1 MKNFKSGGFRKE
13 RGGDGMFPRGGG
25 AKRPGGSYTKRPERS
40 SGGDRE
46 NREMF
51 TAQCTMCGKSCE
63 VPFRP
68 SGDRPVLCRDCY
80 VRKDGDAPREDRR
93 PDARANDGARPQ
105 RRDERAPAEYPT
117 VRVDR
122 GMEEVKQK
130 LATLEAKLNRIL
142 DLINPPQP
150 RAIVPEEAA
159 PAKVVK
165 VAKVAAEVVEVKK
178 VRKEKV
184 EKVAPK
190 KKVTKK
196 STK

>member
-1 MKNFKSGGFRKE
+1 MKNFKTGGFRKE

-25 AKRPGGSYTKRPERS
+25 AKRPGGSYSKRPERS
-40 SGGDRE
+40 VGGERGGRDE
-46 NREMF
+46 REMF
-51 TAQCTMCGKSCE
+51 TASCTSCGKSCE

-80 VRKDGDAPREDRR
+80 VRKDGDAPRDERR
-93 PDARANDGARPQ
+93 PDARPV
-105 RRDERAPAEYPT
+105 RREERAPAEYPT

-150 RAIVPEEAA
+150 RAVAPETTVSEVVVVKKERKPKKEAA
-159 PAKVVK
+159 
-165 VAKVAAEVVEVKK
+165 
-178 VRKEKV
+178 
-184 EKVAPK
+184 APK

-196 STK
+196 TSK

>member
-1 MKNFKSGGFRKE
+1 MKNFKSGGFRKD

-25 AKRPGGSYTKRPERS
+25 AKRPGGSYSKRPERS
-40 SGGDRE
+40 VVGERGGRDD
-46 NREMF
+46 REMF
-51 TAQCTMCGKSCE
+51 TASCTSCGKSCE

-80 VRKDGDAPREDRR
+80 VRKDGDTPRDDRR
-93 PDARANDGARPQ
+93 PP
-105 RRDERAPAEYPT
+105 RREERTLAEYPT

-130 LATLEAKLNRIL
+130 LTTLETKLNRIL

-150 RAIVPEEAA
+150 RAVVPETPVME
-159 PAKVVK
+159 
-165 VAKVAAEVVEVKK
+165 EVPVKK
-178 VRKEKV
+178 VRKAKEA
-184 EKVAPK
+184 EVAPK

-196 STK
+196 ISK

>member
-1 MKNFKSGGFRKE
+1 MKNFKSGGFRKD

-25 AKRPGGSYTKRPERS
+25 AKREGGSYSKRPERS
-40 SGGDRE
+40 AGGERGGRDD
-46 NREMF
+46 REMF
-51 TAQCTMCGKSCE
+51 TASCTSCGKSCE

-80 VRKDGDAPREDRR
+80 VRKDGDAPRDDRR
-93 PDARANDGARPQ
+93 SDNRPP

-130 LATLEAKLNRIL
+130 LTTLEAKLNRIL

-150 RAIVPEEAA
+150 RVPAPEATVSEA
-159 PAKVVK
+159 GL
-165 VAKVAAEVVEVKK
+165 EKK
-178 VRKEKV
+178 VRKPKKE
-184 EKVAPK
+184 EATPK
-190 KKVTKK
+190 KKVAKKTTK
-196 STK
+196 